1 MREKKTDQALLEDA
15 RFYNKHADYV
25 LAMMQK
31 RTFYERLGL
40 AAEPGGTEAGTAT
53 VGQEQTQISDLTK
66 AKLKKSFH
74 R

>member
-40 AAEPGGTEAGTAT
+40 AAEPGGIGTGT
-53 VGQEQTQISDLTK
+53 GTGQEQSQISDLTK